1 MEQIFLPTKIEYQ
14 EDKENKGTII
24 IEPCYP
30 GYGTTWGNAIRR
42 VLLSSLSGAAV
53 DAVKIKGVR
62 HEFSTIPYVKEDVLQ
77 IVLNL
82 KLLRLKLLYTEG
94 VKNEPVKLKLSVQG
108 EKKVTAAD
116 FEKNADVEI
125 VNPELH
131 LATLTDKK
139 AKLEMEVTVKQGVG
153 YVPSEEKDR
162 IGIDLGTIVMDS
174 IFSPILK
181 VGYRVEK
188 IRVGQRTD
196 FDKLILEI
204 TTDGT
209 IPPWQAFLKATGMLV
224 EQFKFIVEKIEE
236 KKKELE
242 KEPEKPI
249 KKPAKKKA
257 ATKKKKK

>member
-1 MEQIFLPTKIEYQ
+1 MEQIFLPSKIEYQ
-14 EDKENKGTII
+14 EDKENKNRATII

-30 GYGTTWGNAIRR
+30 GYGITWGNALRR
-42 VLLSSLSGAAV
+42 VLLSSLSGVAV

-62 HEFSTIPYVKEDVLQ
+62 HEFTTIPYVKEDVLQ

-82 KLLRLKLLYTEG
+82 KLLRLK
-94 VKNEPVKLKLSVQG
+94 VFKDEPVKLKLSVSG

-139 AKLEMEVTVKQGVG
+139 ANLEIEVTVKKGIG

-162 IGIDLGTIVMDS
+162 TGLDLGTIVLDS
-174 IFSPILK
+174 IFSPVLK
-181 VGYRVEK
+181 VGLRIEK
-188 IRVGQRTD
+188 IRVGRRTD
-196 FDKLILEI
+196 FDKLILEV

-209 IPPWQAFLKATGMLV
+209 ISPGQAFLEAAKMLN
-224 EQFKFIVEKIEE
+224 EQFKFIVDKFEE
-236 KKKELE
+236 KKENFE
-242 KEPEKPI
+242 KET
-249 KKPAKKKA
+249 KKEV
-257 ATKKKKK
+257 TKKKKKARSESRKKK